1 MQLELDDVAPVSVEI
16 SRGMAVCPHAEIR
29 KVFEQPLRQALIT
42 RHDLR
47 VDVSKV
53 DTIQTSM
60 LSHLVYASRRLGK
73 QNSKVILVGPSESLV
88 DLLRA
93 CRLDKL
99 IQVESK
105 SIADEYAAT
114 L

>member
-1 MQLELDDVAPVSVEI
+1 MKIELDDVAPVSVVI

-29 KVFEQPLRQALIT
+29 KVFEEPLRQALVT
-42 RHDLR
+42 HHDLR

-60 LSHLVYASRRLGK
+60 LSHLVYASRRLDK
-73 QNSKVILVGPSESLV
+73 QNNKVILVGPSESLV

-99 IQVESK
+99 IQCESK
-105 SIADEYAAT
+105 T
-114 L
+114 LAHDYVASL